1 MASFDVFTKK
11 GDKFLKTECS
21 DSEICNFLFFI
32 SKEIISKQSNIMIPI
47 TCNFDG
53 DFILDQSLT
62 VTNHNFKANAG
73 SATSNYEFELNV
85 FETSSFES
93 RRPNVGFNIG
103 EEIFFQISSV
113 AEISAPN
120 MRYQVTSCGLKQ
132 GNFQYF

>member
-1 MASFDVFTKK
+1 MLLFDFEFSTK
-11 GDKFLKTECS
+11 
-21 DSEICNFLFFI
+21 
-32 SKEIISKQSNIMIPI
+32 IISEQSNIMIPI

-53 DFILDQSLT
+53 DFILDQSITLT
-62 VTNHNFKANAG
+62 DQNFKANAG
-73 SATSNYEFELNV
+73 SATSNYKFELNV

-93 RRPNVGFNIG
+93 RRSNVGFNIG

-113 AEISAPN
+113 AKKSAPN